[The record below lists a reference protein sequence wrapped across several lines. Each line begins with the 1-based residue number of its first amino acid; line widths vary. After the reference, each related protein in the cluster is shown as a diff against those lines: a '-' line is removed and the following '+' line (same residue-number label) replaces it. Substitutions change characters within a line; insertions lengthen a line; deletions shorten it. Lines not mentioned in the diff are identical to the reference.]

1 MLLQYALGR
10 KTKETLASFYKVV
23 SLLKKTR
30 SKLSQMVLETGIIY
44 KNYKTLQIVLSK
56 AN

>member
-1 MLLQYALGR
+1 MLLQSALGR
-10 KTKETLASFYKVV
+10 KTKETLASFYKIV

-30 SKLSQMVLETGIIY
+30 SKLSQMVSETGIIY
-44 KNYKTLQIVLSK
+44 KNYKTLQIMLSK

>member
-30 SKLSQMVLETGIIY
+30 SKLSQMVSETGIIY
-44 KNYKTLQIVLSK
+44 KNYKLLQIMLR
-56 AN
+56 